1 MFIKLLFVAILS
13 KIEFVNQNYYT
24 DNNCTEKLINNEIIG
39 SYKYKNSTY
48 YSPYITNMSKV
59 LNGSQ
64 KIPLF
69 VCTEYNYTI
78 ANKQSIFR
86 FIYCYNNTIM
96 SISYN
101 ESGCP
106 AHSANKY
113 KKEKINKCISS
124 NIQKGIYYKINCS
137 TI

>member
-1 MFIKLLFVAILS
+1 MFIKLFFVAILS
-13 KIEFVNQNYYT
+13 NIEFINKNYYT
-24 DNNCTEKLINNEIIG
+24 DNNCTVKSISNEIIG
-39 SYKYKNSTY
+39 SYKYKNNTY

-69 VCTEYNYTI
+69 VCTENNYTI
-78 ANKQSIFR
+78 SNKQSIFR

-96 SISYN
+96 SILYN

-113 KKEKINKCISS
+113 KKENINKCIPS